1 MQKICEWDQVPFE
14 SQRASAKYCSD
25 KCRKAAARGA
35 VLPID
40 GKMPPSSKALDEA
53 MEKADLKLADVV
65 ELEGVYDKDGKPKI
79 VPYDREA
86 NLAAFRK
93 MGLQEITWI
102 TTGIPEFDA
111 LTMIP
116 RGRITQIQGP
126 LSVGKT
132 TLCLNMIQGLKGQKV
147 LYIDS
152 EAALNPELLADL
164 QLDAKFFDLYNESA
178 FIEDIYEV
186 VLHAVEKKKYDMII
200 LDSLA
205 STTFRTEAANQAA
218 DANIGQKARIV
229 GKLMR
234 IVPMELKRTNTA
246 LVIINQERDLIGSPY
261 PQIYTPG
268 GRGVE
273 FAASLMIRLKTTKGA
288 RFPSSGPPFKG
299 HTVSVEIIK
308 SKVNTP
314 WRKTEF
320 KLYYKGTY
328 EQSHESTAPD
338 VTTNF
343 HIDSKT
349 SEKNT

>member
-1 MQKICEWDQVPFE
+1 MQKICEWDQVVFE
-14 SQRASAKYCSD
+14 AKRATAKYCSD
-25 KCRKAAARGA
+25 ACRLKAARG
-35 VLPID
+35 VGLPVE
-40 GKMPPSSKALDEA
+40 GKMPPSSAAINKA
-53 MEKADLKLADVV
+53 MEAADLKPTGEPVKVV
-65 ELEGVYDKDGKPKI
+65 EE
-79 VPYDREA
+79 PYDREA

-93 MGLQEITWI
+93 MGLQEVTWI
-102 TTGIPEFDA
+102 TTGIPEFDK

-147 LYIDS
+147 LYIDA
-152 EAALNPELLADL
+152 EAALNPQLLTSL
-164 QLDAKFFDLYNESA
+164 EIESKNFDLYNDSA

-246 LVIINQERDLIGSPY
+246 LVIINQERDLIGAY
-261 PQIYTPG
+261 GNQIYTPG

-273 FAASLMIRLKTTKGA
+273 YAASLMIRLKTTKGA
-288 RFPSSGPPFKG
+288 RFPASGAPFKG
-299 HTVSVEIIK
+299 HTVTAEIIK
-308 SKVNTP
+308 SKVNDP

-320 KLYYKGTY
+320 KLYYKGNYVPT
-328 EQSHESTAPD
+328 HESTTPD
-338 VTTNF
+338 VTTNYS
-343 HIDSKT
+343 IVSQT